1 MTFVIKRKID
11 ELGRFVLP
19 ADHRRHYGISDG
31 DGVSI
36 TLTEKGILVQKEDG
50 YSAESKI
57 VDALGRILIPKP
69 IRKKLNLVAKSVL
82 EVHTHEDG
90 ILLVPSTAAEDKPTL
105 PRIDTLL
112 TMLPEENNTYEQDYR
127 EKRKQYNEMMSAT
140 GHDEAFDLIKQIGIM
155 ADIDKRFMEL
165 PHIINPTAKVAYE
178 KCLLM
183 LDSWAMLKGGR
194 IKGEVSYEQFDAVI
208 SVIFPFFEF
217 LDYSS
222 IEYLRYLSMNAR
234 TITFTT
240 TEDGNIEMRVR
251 FDYFEDIGDKDAII
265 EEEIQKHPELVDA
278 LNASADRE
286 RELLLEDPIMSAFLS
301 QAAEQIGVTPEEYL
315 ARFEEVWEDDPM
327 TIMELLHNE
336 FRKKDKRTEYD
347 PDSSNTENE

>member
-82 EVHTHEDG
+82 EVHIHEDG

-240 TEDGNIEMRVR
+240 TEDANIEMRVR

-336 FRKKDKRTEYD
+336 FRKKAKRTED
-347 PDSSNTENE
+347 DSDSSDT